1 MQVNGAWTSSYGLP
15 ITPILGENDEERER
29 KEGTT
34 CGGSRPIFMRGVGR
48 MMVSITETL
57 FSGLNL
63 PALFRNL
70 PFETDNL

>member
-1 MQVNGAWTSSYGLP
+1 MR
-15 ITPILGENDEERER
+15 RER